1 MATSILEGPYLPPAN
16 AENELLVGPTGVPSP
31 LHRGYPSFPGP
42 HIPHLFPYGSYARFR
57 GFYPHQSYYPMIPW
71 GLHHGYTHWP
81 HMQASGP
88 VFLADPNDGMYQ
100 EPVTGTMIPR
110 PIIPPQY
117 PGFYMNH
124 AVEMYRHNHLG
135 PMFLGGHG
143 ARMYRKNAIRN

>member
-1 MATSILEGPYLPPAN
+1 
-16 AENELLVGPTGVPSP
+16 
-31 LHRGYPSFPGP
+31 
-42 HIPHLFPYGSYARFR
+42 
-57 GFYPHQSYYPMIPW
+57 MIPW

-81 HMQASGP
+81 QMQASGP
-88 VFLADPNDGMYQ
+88 VFLADPNDEMYQ